1 MIRIAGLTLLAG
13 LLIPAAGLSAQTPA
27 QVPTRNVPDSLAAK
41 AKINEDSA
49 RAVALKRIPGTVETV
64 HLMEKGGKLE
74 YVFGIKPN
82 GKNGM
87 EKVTVNAMSGQLISV
102 TAAGST
108 KPKSTAAHS
117 S

>member
-1 MIRIAGLTLLAG
+1 MRFLNTITVTAVLSLGATA
-13 LLIPAAGLSAQTPA
+13 LSAQGANPA
-27 QVPTRNVPDSLAAK
+27 PTRNVPDSLAAK
-41 AKINEDSA
+41 AKITEDSA
-49 RAVALKRIPGTVETV
+49 RAVALKRMPGTVETV
-64 HLMEKGGKLE
+64 HLMEKSGKLE

-82 GKNGM
+82 GKSGM
-87 EKVTVNAMSGQLISV
+87 ENVTVNATSGQLISV